1 MEIVNRIIEIQKE
14 VTKSQ
19 RSFELSIGKTSG
31 YLNVIQKNNST
42 PGVDLI
48 LRIIEVYPEYNLNWI
63 MTGKGEKYNKDVEV
77 NKVSESRSHYITKE
91 KGDIERIIEK
101 LAEKKMDSFL
111 KAQDEKISDLTQ
123 VIQEIQTSLDAI
135 EKKMPK

>member
-14 VTKSQ
+14 VSRSQ

-31 YLNVIQKNNST
+31 YLNVIQKNKST

-48 LRIIEVYPEYNLNWI
+48 LKIIEVYPEYNLNWI
-63 MTGKGEKYNKDVEV
+63 MTGEGEKYNEDVEV

-101 LAEKKMDSFL
+101 LAEKKIDSFL
-111 KAQDEKISDLTQ
+111 KTQDEKISDLTQ
-123 VIQEIQTSLDAI
+123 AIHEIQASLDTI
-135 EKKMPK
+135 KKKVGK

>member
-63 MTGKGEKYNKDVEV
+63 MMGEGEKYNKDIQV
-77 NKVSESRSHYITKE
+77 NKVSESRSHYITRE
-91 KGDIERIIEK
+91 KGDIEQIIEK
-101 LAEKKMDSFL
+101 LAEKKIDSLL

-123 VIQEIQTSLDAI
+123 VIKEIQTSLDAI
-135 EKKMPK
+135 EKKIEN